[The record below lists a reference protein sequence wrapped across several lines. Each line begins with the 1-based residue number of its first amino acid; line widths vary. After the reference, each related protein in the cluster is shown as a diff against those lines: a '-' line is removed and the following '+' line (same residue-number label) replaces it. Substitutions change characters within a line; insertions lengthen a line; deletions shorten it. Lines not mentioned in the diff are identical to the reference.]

1 MFYELN
7 DALIVFW
14 NLGQTS
20 ETKSR
25 INREKNG
32 RKEQSSIAFKIW
44 IVQKGGDI
52 SRDFTKMPKK
62 RINEKTATAD
72 KSIRIRKKFLSAS
85 KRSGKYPLKASMK
98 YQTFLRKQH
107 GILKMN

>member
-1 MFYELN
+1 
-7 DALIVFW
+7 
-14 NLGQTS
+14 
-20 ETKSR
+20 
-25 INREKNG
+25 
-32 RKEQSSIAFKIW
+32 
-44 IVQKGGDI
+44 
-52 SRDFTKMPKK
+52 MPEK

-107 GILKMN
+107 GILKMNWYENDKVQGL